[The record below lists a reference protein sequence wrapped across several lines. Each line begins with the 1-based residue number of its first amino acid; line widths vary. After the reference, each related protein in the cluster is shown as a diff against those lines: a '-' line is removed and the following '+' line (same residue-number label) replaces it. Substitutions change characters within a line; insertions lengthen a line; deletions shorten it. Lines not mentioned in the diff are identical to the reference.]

1 MNILSANQIA
11 DDAIE
16 QLRCSHQQARW
27 MAALMTAIHT
37 ELDLNPAM
45 LEARVARAKDL
56 ASLGEYLSMDLANHT
71 DCRVE
76 ELQAAL
82 DQSEGMTQ

>member
-1 MNILSANQIA
+1 MNTLTVNQIA

-16 QLRCSHQQARW
+16 QLRCSQQQTRW
-27 MAALMTAIHT
+27 LSALMTAIHT